1 MEISVNGGTKKKP
14 TKRSTKKSS
23 SLDSDLAKQGEG
35 EGEKSFVEEAGRI
48 FGKYRVDGLG

>member
-1 MEISVNGGTKKKP
+1 MEGE
-14 TKRSTKKSS
+14 
-23 SLDSDLAKQGEG
+23 GEG